1 MTASMR
7 LDGKVAVITGGGSG
21 IGAATSRLFASEGAQ
36 VAVLDCVESK
46 AASIAAGIPG
56 ALAVPCDI
64 TVEDQVRNAMDR
76 IQSQFGRIDILF
88 NCAGVAT
95 RHPVSEQDEAG
106 WQRVIDVNLK
116 GAFLCSKH
124 AIRHFPEY
132 GGSIIHTSSVT
143 GITGV
148 RNRSAYSAAKGA
160 LVALTRS
167 MALDYAGRGIR
178 VNCVCPG
185 FVRTPFIS
193 ALLADAERARR
204 LTLLHP
210 LGRLGEPDDIARAVL
225 FLASG
230 ESAWMTGQSL
240 VVDGGFSAGHADE
253 I

>member
-1 MTASMR
+1 MR

-21 IGAATSRLFASEGAQ
+21 IGAETSRLFASEGAR
-36 VAVLDCVESK
+36 VAILDCDHSK
-46 AASIAAGIPG
+46 AAAVAAAIPG
-56 ALAVPCDI
+56 ALAVPCDV
-64 TVEDQVRNAMDR
+64 TLEEQVRGVMDR
-76 IQSQFGRIDILF
+76 IHSQFGRVDVLF

-95 RHPVSEQDEAG
+95 RYPVTEQDEPG
-106 WQRVIDVNLK
+106 WQRVMDINVK
-116 GAFLCSKH
+116 GAFLSSKH
-124 AIRHFPEY
+124 AIPHFPSR

-160 LVALTRS
+160 LIALTRS
-167 MALDYAGRGIR
+167 MALDYAARGIR

-185 FVRTPFIS
+185 FVRTPLIS
-193 ALLADAERARR
+193 ALLADSERARR
-204 LTLLHP
+204 LVLLHP
-210 LGRLGEPDDIARAVL
+210 LGRLGEPEDIARAVL
-225 FLASG
+225 FLASA

>member
-1 MTASMR
+1 MR

-21 IGAATSRLFASEGAQ
+21 IGAATSRLFASEGAC
-36 VAVLDCVESK
+36 VAILDRDETK
-46 AASIAAGIPG
+46 AASIASEIPG
-56 ALAVPCDI
+56 ALAVPCDV
-64 TVEDQVRNAMDR
+64 TLEDRVREAMAR
-76 IQSQFGRIDILF
+76 IRSQFGRIDVLCL
-88 NCAGVAT
+88 CAGVAT

-106 WQRVIDVNLK
+106 WECVMDVNVK
-116 GAFLCSKH
+116 GSFLCSKH
-124 AIRHFPEY
+124 AIRHFPEH

-167 MALDYAGRGIR
+167 MALDYARRGIR

-193 ALLADAERARR
+193 ALLADTERARR
-204 LTLLHP
+204 LISLHP
-210 LGRLGEPDDIARAVL
+210 LGRLGEPNDIARAVL
-225 FLASG
+225 FLACG

-240 VVDGGFSAGHADE
+240 VIDGGFSAGHAEE